1 MKKPY
6 KGSILD
12 SELAHLETDIVWKN
26 GQSDEMKER
35 LIRDLHKLSDK
46 TRRNKVFAF
55 PVRVCVAAAVIV
67 IAFVLVKQEDF
78 NGSHSSRSSYP
89 EGINTFEQPAQNK
102 DVSVSFSRE
111 EQDLIEKGNSDQERF
126 LTEEAV
132 IPSTV
137 ILPSIAGGE
146 LEIAAT
152 KSQGR
157 VLASVTY
164 LVKGGKS
171 LSIETAINQHGSAK
185 RAYDLLVKRYSGFS
199 SLLTIGG
206 HQAILI
212 KPVEADG
219 RHQLILV
226 SDGYI
231 YSISG
236 GESSDDVIKL
246 AESIHFIN

>member
-1 MKKPY
+1 LKKPY

-12 SELAHLETDIVWKN
+12 SELAQLEAEMVWKN

-35 LIRDLHKLSDK
+35 LIRDLHKLSVK
-46 TRRNKVFAF
+46 ARRNKIFAF
-55 PVRVCVAAAVIV
+55 PVRMCVAAAVLV

-78 NGSHSSRSSYP
+78 RGSHSSFSSDS
-89 EGINTFEQPAQNK
+89 EGIGTFEQPIKNK
-102 DVSVSFSRE
+102 DVSVTFSRE

-137 ILPSIAGGE
+137 ILSSIAGKP
-146 LEIAAT
+146 EIAAT
-152 KSQGR
+152 KDQGR

-164 LVKGGKS
+164 PVKGGKT
-171 LSIETAINQHGSAK
+171 LSIETAINQRGSAK
-185 RAYDLLVKRYSGFS
+185 RAYDSLVKWYFGFS
-199 SLLTIGG
+199 SMLTIGG
-206 HQAILI
+206 HQAILVN
-212 KPVEADG
+212 PFEADG
-219 RHQLILV
+219 VHRLIVV

-236 GESSDDVIKL
+236 GKSSDDVIKL
-246 AESIHFIN
+246 AQSIQFSK

>member
-1 MKKPY
+1 LKKPY

-12 SELAHLETDIVWKN
+12 SELAQFEADIVWKN

-35 LIRDLHKLSDK
+35 LIKDLHKISIK
-46 TRRNKVFAF
+46 AMRNKGFAF
-55 PVRVCVAAAVIV
+55 PVRMCVAVAVLA

-78 NGSHSSRSSYP
+78 NRSHSSPSSDS
-89 EGINTFEQPAQNK
+89 EGINTFEQPIQNM
-102 DVSVSFSRE
+102 DVSVTFSRE
-111 EQDLIEKGNSDQERF
+111 EQDLIEKGNSVQERF

-137 ILPSIAGGE
+137 ILSSIAGKP
-146 LEIAAT
+146 EIAAT
-152 KSQGR
+152 KDQGR
-157 VLASVTY
+157 VLTSVIY
-164 LVKGGKS
+164 PVKGGKT
-171 LSIETAINQHGSAK
+171 LSIETAINQRGSAES
-185 RAYDLLVKRYSGFS
+185 AYDSLVKRYSGFS
-199 SLLTIGG
+199 TLLTIGG

-212 KPVEADG
+212 NSAETDG

-236 GESSDDVIKL
+236 GKNSDDVIKL
-246 AESIHFIN
+246 AKSIQFSK

>member
-12 SELAHLETDIVWKN
+12 SELAEFEEDIVWKV

-35 LIRDLHKLSDK
+35 LIRDLHNLSDK

-55 PVRVCVAAAVIV
+55 PVRMFAAAAVLV
-67 IAFVLVKQEDF
+67 IAFVLVKQENF

-89 EGINTFEQPAQNK
+89 EGISIFEQPAQNK
-102 DVSVSFSRE
+102 DVSVTFSRE
-111 EQDLIEKGNSDQERF
+111 EQDLIEKGNSNQERF

-132 IPSTV
+132 IPSTA

-146 LEIAAT
+146 PEIAAT
-152 KSQGR
+152 KDQGR

-164 LVKGGKS
+164 PVKSGKS
-171 LSIETAINQHGSAK
+171 LSIETAINQHGSSK
-185 RAYDLLVKRYSGFS
+185 RAYDSLVKKYSGFS

-206 HQAILI
+206 HQAILVN
-212 KPVEADG
+212 PFEADG
-219 RHQLILV
+219 VHRLIVV

-236 GESSDDVIKL
+236 GKSSDDVIKL
-246 AESIHFIN
+246 AKSIQFSK

>member
-1 MKKPY
+1 LKKPY

-35 LIRDLHKLSDK
+35 LITDLHRLSQK
-46 TRRNKVFAF
+46 ARRNKVFAF
-55 PVRVCVAAAVIV
+55 PVRMCVAAAVLV

-78 NGSHSSRSSYP
+78 SGDHSSRSSYP
-89 EGINTFEQPAQNK
+89 EGMSIFEQPAQNK
-102 DVSVSFSRE
+102 DVSVTFSRE
-111 EQDLIEKGNSDQERF
+111 EQDLIEKGNSNQERF

-146 LEIAAT
+146 PEIVAT
-152 KSQGR
+152 KDQGR

-164 LVKGGKS
+164 PVKGGKP
-171 LSIETAINQHGSAK
+171 LSIETSINQRGSAEQ
-185 RAYDLLVKRYSGFS
+185 AYNSFVKRYSGFS
-199 SLLTIGG
+199 SLLTIGN

-212 KPVEADG
+212 NPDEADG
-219 RHQLILV
+219 RRQLILV
-226 SDGYI
+226 SDRYI

-236 GESSDDVIKL
+236 GESRNDVINM
-246 AESIHFIN
+246 AESIHFIK